1 MHTRF
6 AAILSFATTARE
18 AEGLLLRML
27 LKLLLLKLLLL
38 TRRCVTMY
46 KGQMIVRIGVM
57 VKLMVVYYV
66 DVG

>member
-1 MHTRF
+1 
-6 AAILSFATTARE
+6 
-18 AEGLLLRML
+18 ML
-27 LKLLLLKLLLL
+27 LKLLLLKLLL